1 MFILMKCK
9 YLMKQKSTHATYLTW
24 RTWWVFLLNPG
35 IFRIHPRPFNFL
47 WDFVPRKKDLR
58 TSSFYSNSSNFQ
70 PAFLT
75 IFLSFTIQLRRFPQR
90 YLDLWCFMD
99 RSHGVSSPWFT
110 TTIWEN
116 MFAWLFPFASWPS
129 TSKKIHRKWIFRHRS
144 VRLEIC
150 MSWSVV
156 FLGTPNNGTPFMVSG
171 THTIPIRIP
180 KDI

>member
-24 RTWWVFLLNPG
+24 RTWWFCLLNPG

-116 MFAWLFPFASWPS
+116 MFAWLFLLHPGQAHP
-129 TSKKIHRKWIFRHRS
+129 RKSIENESSVIGQLGWKYACHDQWYFR
-144 VRLEIC
+144 
-150 MSWSVV
+150 
-156 FLGTPNNGTPFMVSG
+156 GP
-171 THTIPIRIP
+171 PIMGP
-180 KDI
+180 PLW